1 LEDERADERPVAQ
14 TRAVVVM
21 DKRKDVTAYT
31 NLKYGLYHTLI
42 VKEKGLMILLF
53 TVLW

>member
-1 LEDERADERPVAQ
+1 VAQ

-42 VKEKGLMILLF
+42 VKEKRFDDLVVYCTLVDHYLAGH
-53 TVLW
+53 V